1 MSYIIAIDGPAGSGK
16 GTVASY
22 LAEKLGFL
30 NVDTGAMY
38 RSITLAVLNNK
49 IDLNDSEKIIELA
62 KKVKIE
68 LKDINGT
75 QVTYLNGEDV
85 SSEIRTP
92 RVNGSISV
100 VSAIKEVREIM
111 VEHQRNLA
119 KENNIVMEGRDIGTA
134 VFPNANIKL
143 YLDATPEERAG
154 RRYRQNLENGLEVP
168 YEEVLESIKKR
179 DRIDSSRE
187 VSPLRIPDNATIVD
201 TNGWDA
207 ETACENIYKLV
218 KDLMGENK

>member
-38 RSITLAVLNNK
+38 RCVTLAVLNNQ
-49 IDLNDSEKIIELA
+49 INLNDTEKIIEVA
-62 KKVKIE
+62 KKVKID
-68 LKDINGT
+68 LKDVNGT
-75 QVTYLNGEDV
+75 IATYLNGEDV
-85 SSEIRTP
+85 SAEIRTP
-92 RVNGSISV
+92 KVNAAISV

-119 KENNIVMEGRDIGTA
+119 KENNIVMEGGDIGTT
-134 VFPNANIKL
+134 VFPNANIKI

-154 RRYRQNLENGLEVP
+154 RRYRQNLENGLNVP

-187 VSPLRIPDNATIVD
+187 ISPLRIPENATIVD
-201 TNGWDA
+201 TNGWDG
-207 ETACENIYKLV
+207 ETACKNIYKLV
-218 KDLMGENK
+218 KDLMEENK

>member
-38 RSITLAVLNNK
+38 RSVTLAVLNNQ
-49 IDLNDSEKIIELA
+49 INLNDTEKIIEVA
-62 KKVKIE
+62 KKVKID
-68 LKDINGT
+68 LKDVNGT
-75 QVTYLNGEDV
+75 IATYLNGEDV
-85 SSEIRTP
+85 SAEIRTP
-92 RVNGSISV
+92 KVNGAISV

-119 KENNIVMEGRDIGTA
+119 KENNIVMEGRDIGTT
-134 VFPNANIKL
+134 VFPNANIKI

-154 RRYRQNLENGLEVP
+154 RRYRQNLENGLNVP

-187 VSPLRIPDNATIVD
+187 ISPLRIPENATIVD
-201 TNGWDA
+201 TNGWDG
-207 ETACENIYKLV
+207 ETACKNIYKLV
-218 KDLMGENK
+218 KDLMEENK